1 VGAARLIPDF
11 AEFTIGRAH
20 RVRPLAGPMA
30 GSGRTR
36 RLHPGDQV
44 GGDMLELFPSPAAGP
59 FGRRLKRERGARV
72 RVTVATGFLG
82 AGKTTLVRHFL
93 KCPEGAGTAVIVN
106 EFGESGI
113 DDALLRSS
121 SDNVA
126 LLGNGCLCCNVR
138 SDLAVT
144 LRRLIAD
151 RERGVVP
158 HFGRIVIE
166 TSGLADPSPIL
177 TTFATDRALGGHFH
191 VEAVIA
197 VIAAPNGLDT
207 IETFAEARRQI
218 ILADRIVISK
228 TDIAEEDAPA
238 ILTRTLRELNP
249 RARIIEA
256 VAGRVDPQWILAEE
270 IGERAAGFMADC
282 AAHTDDITSF
292 TLVED
297 EPIAWDAFARTMETL
312 VALRGPDLLRV
323 KGFLNVAGCTGPVV
337 VQFVQHLAHP
347 PFELERWPDGDRRT
361 RVVFIARNLSERQ
374 VKGLLA
380 SVREVLTPDPALR
393 SPPATVRP
401 AAR

>member
-1 VGAARLIPDF
+1 MTGECV
-11 AEFTIGRAH
+11 IGQAH
-20 RVRPLAGPMA
+20 
-30 GSGRTR
+30 
-36 RLHPGDQV
+36 
-44 GGDMLELFPSPAAGP
+44 MLELFPSPTAGP

-72 RVTVATGFLG
+72 PVTVVTGFLG

-93 KCPEGAGTAVIVN
+93 GLPEGAGTAVIVN
-106 EFGESGI
+106 EFGASGI
-113 DDALLRSS
+113 DDALQRSS

-177 TTFATDRALGGHFH
+177 TTFATDRALGGECH

-197 VIAAPNGLDT
+197 VIAAPNGLHT

-228 TDIAEEDAPA
+228 TDIADEDAPP
-238 ILTRTLRELNP
+238 ILTRTLRQLNP
-249 RARIIEA
+249 RACIIEA
-256 VAGRVDPQWILAEE
+256 IAGRLEPQWILAVETRE
-270 IGERAAGFMADC
+270 GAAGFMAD
-282 AAHTDDITSF
+282 AAIHTDEIASF

-297 EPIAWDAFARTMETL
+297 GPIAWDAFARTMETC
-312 VALRGPDLLRV
+312 V

-337 VQFVQHLAHP
+337 VKFVQHLAHP
-347 PFELERWPDGDRRT
+347 PVELERWPDDDRRS

-380 SVREVLTPDPALR
+380 AVRAVLTRDPAPR
-393 SPPATVRP
+393 SPPATARP
-401 AAR
+401 SAR

>member
-1 VGAARLIPDF
+1 MERSVSGISLASGTADPDY
-11 AEFTIGRAH
+11 AEFI
-20 RVRPLAGPMA
+20 VGPA
-30 GSGRTR
+30 EGRTR
-36 RLHPGDQV
+36 WLHPGYQL
-44 GGDMLELFPSPAAGP
+44 GGVMLELFPSPTAGP

-72 RVTVATGFLG
+72 PVTVVTGFLG

-93 KCPEGAGTAVIVN
+93 GLPEGAGTAVIVN
-106 EFGESGI
+106 EFGASGI

-151 RERGVVP
+151 RERGAVP

-177 TTFATDRALGGHFH
+177 ATFATDRALGGEFH

-197 VIAAPNGLDT
+197 VIAVPNGLHT

-256 VAGRVDPQWILAEE
+256 VAGRLDPQWILAEE

-282 AAHTDDITSF
+282 ATHTDDIASF
-292 TLVED
+292 TLERTDRVGGLHPD
-297 EPIAWDAFARTMETL
+297 HGDIDCATRRRPPARERFPQRRG
-312 VALRGPDLLRV
+312 LRRPG
-323 KGFLNVAGCTGPVV
+323 GG
-337 VQFVQHLAHP
+337 
-347 PFELERWPDGDRRT
+347 
-361 RVVFIARNLSERQ
+361 
-374 VKGLLA
+374 
-380 SVREVLTPDPALR
+380 SVRAAPRPSAGRAGAL
-393 SPPATVRP
+393 
-401 AAR
+401 ARR